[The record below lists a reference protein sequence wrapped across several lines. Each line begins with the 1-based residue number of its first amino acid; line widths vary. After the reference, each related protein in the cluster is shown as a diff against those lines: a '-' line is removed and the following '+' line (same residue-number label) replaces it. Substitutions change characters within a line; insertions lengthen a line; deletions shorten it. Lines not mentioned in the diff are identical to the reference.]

1 VKVLLYLMFPYFRD
15 SIAFRRC
22 SGFDHFSFWDEH
34 HACEDDYG
42 EMVE

>member
-1 VKVLLYLMFPYFRD
+1 VKVLFYLMFPDFRD

-22 SGFDHFSFWDEH
+22 SGFGHFLFLDEH
-34 HACEDDYG
+34 NAFEDDYG